1 MFLPKWYF
9 QFRPPYKYDE
19 QYCRVTRTSY
29 GFNLMNAVIFVKPEM
44 YGIGKRNNRPHQL
57 APRILLKTN

>member
-19 QYCRVTRTSY
+19 QYYRVTRTSY
-29 GFNLMNAVIFVKPEM
+29 GFSLTNAVIFVKPEM
-44 YGIGKRNNRPHQL
+44 YGNRKCTAQESATI
-57 APRILLKTN
+57 APIN